1 MKRERGCA
9 PGGTGAEPPDFVVAS
24 VPSVDSLRSSRAT
37 PGARAVRAHGGRL
50 APLGRGFTLIEV
62 LVAVAILGLGL
73 TAILAAQAGT
83 FASVGHAKHL
93 SQASG
98 LLRCKMSEVEEDLR
112 VNGFDIQDVESSGP
126 CCDGTDDMLMTCTW
140 RVERPTFP
148 EPRYGEL
155 NLDTKLDLGPG
166 SGSASGSKA
175 GLAEAL
181 GSLSPGKSELP
192 QTGNVSDVAGAL
204 AESGGN
210 IADGA
215 TQMMMGIVYPEVQQI
230 FQSGTRRITVTI
242 SWLEGKVPFQ
252 SDLVQWV
259 TNARAAGV
267 TSEIPTEDV
276 DDPSMQ
282 STGAGSGNGNGNGKS
297 SGAGNGQMGDPGG
310 NPFAPRP
317 PRQGQ

>member
-1 MKRERGCA
+1 MSARR
-9 PGGTGAEPPDFVVAS
+9 
-24 VPSVDSLRSSRAT
+24 RHRA
-37 PGARAVRAHGGRL
+37 L
-50 APLGRGFTLIEV
+50 RGFTLIEV

-112 VNGFDIQDVESSGP
+112 VNGFDIQDVENSGP

-166 SGSASGSKA
+166 SGSGSKGS

-204 AESGGN
+204 ADSGGN

-230 FQSGTRRITVTI
+230 FQTGTRRITVTI

-282 STGAGSGNGNGNGKS
+282 STGAGSGNGNGNG
-297 SGAGNGQMGDPGG
+297 NGRG
-310 NPFAPRP
+310 R
-317 PRQGQ
+317 RRSR